1 MYSIIWGDTMERKD
15 LFMLIKNGLEPQVS
29 TNFSA
34 EDANSAAVN
43 AICEHFGITM
53 NSNVREIRACEQA
66 AFALVEEAVDEIL
79 PKRLENIMGRFA
91 DVRTFARDEEVVFTI
106 SKIGKNRAKLSIAKG
121 ARGGIYRAARLDTTA
136 FQLPTEVYTVA
147 IYVTLEDIILGTY
160 TLAELYQNILEGFE
174 EIVYAQT
181 IKALTDANAVAS
193 GDYDNQVTTASATIE
208 TALDECIYRIK
219 QFGNP
224 IIMGFYNQLAKIQN
238 YFINETTY
246 PSIPQ
251 QDLDD
256 LRRIGHISLYK
267 GVTVVELPNYLKD
280 EYAQGDE
287 GWLLDDSY
295 IYVIPADAKPV
306 KVAFKG
312 DMTIVPNTQP
322 TGSQKWEIHKLMGVG
337 VAMNHNYAVIKV
349 TD

>member
-1 MYSIIWGDTMERKD
+1 MERKD
-15 LFMLIKNGLEPQVS
+15 LFTLIKNGLAPQVS
-29 TNFSA
+29 TEFTS
-34 EDANSAAVN
+34 EDANSAAIN
-43 AICEHFGITM
+43 AIREYFGLTM
-53 NSNVREIRACEQA
+53 ESSIREIRACEQA

-79 PKRLENIMGRFA
+79 PKRLENVMGKFA

-106 SKIGKNRAKLSIAKG
+106 GKIGKNRAKLSIVKG
-121 ARGGIYRAARLDTTA
+121 ARGGIYRAARLDSVN

-147 IYVTLEDIILGTY
+147 IYVTLEDLILGTY
-160 TLAELYQNILEGFE
+160 TLAELYNNILEGFE
-174 EIVYAQT
+174 EIIYAET

-193 GDYDNQVTTASATIE
+193 GSYDNHVTTTSATIE
-208 TALDECIYRIK
+208 SALDECIYRIK

-224 IIMGFYNQLAKIQN
+224 IVMGFYNQLAKIQN

-267 GVTVVELPNYLKD
+267 GTTIVELPNYLKD
-280 EYAQGDE
+280 EFAQGAD

-295 IYVIPADAKPV
+295 IYVIPSDAKPV

-312 DMTIVPNTQP
+312 EMTIVPNRQA
-322 TGSQKWEIHKLMGVG
+322 TGSEKWEAHKLMGVG
-337 VAMNHNYAVIKV
+337 VAMNHNYAVIEV